1 MEYTQGTMGRIFVA
15 RIDHGEDVLKSLIE
29 LSKKEQISCA
39 YFMMLGAVGSAKL
52 VTGPK
57 EKHIPPDVE
66 WAEFSDARELIGAGN
81 IVWMDDAPKIHLHA
95 AIGGTAGVL
104 MGCVRDNTEAFM
116 VVEVIIFEIEGINI
130 VRRFNDVLGFNQMIF
145 VEGQG

>member
-15 RIDHGEDVLKSLIE
+15 RIDHGDDVLASLLE
-29 LSKKEQISCA
+29 LAQKEQIRCA
-39 YFMMLGAVGSAKL
+39 YFMMLGAVGSSKL

-57 EKHIPPDVE
+57 EKVIPPDVE
-66 WAEFSDARELIGAGN
+66 WTEFSDARELIGAGN
-81 IVWMDDAPKIHLHA
+81 IVWMDDAPKVHLHA

-116 VVEVIIFEIEGINI
+116 VVEVVIFEIEGVDI
-130 VRRFNDVLGFNQMIF
+130 VRRFNETVGFNQMRF
-145 VEGQG
+145 TSG